1 MKVRIGF
8 VSNSSSSSFI
18 LPFDKGEEFTIK
30 LTIDDLKEVI
40 NQSEDSKVYAT
51 ITTESEL
58 KEHIMEEYGGRDQSF
73 EDLTKEDGWV
83 LDKYQECMELL
94 DKGKCV
100 MLGSLDQNDQSI
112 QSLVERV
119 GGKVEY

>member
-58 KEHIMEEYGGRDQSF
+58 KERIMEQYGGRDQSF
-73 EDLTKEDGWV
+73 EDLIKEEGWV
-83 LDKYQECMELL
+83 LDKYQEVMELL

-100 MLGSLDQNDQSI
+100 MFGSLDQNDQSI
-112 QSLVERV
+112 QSLIERV